1 MGGGGK
7 TTNVT
12 NTGLGDDQYQKLADN
27 QVGISGQITNQDN
40 EATKRF
46 DNIDTRFNTVDSSVT
61 GLNDSLS
68 TGFTNMNDLMDKYN
82 TSMNTQF
89 TGVNTGLANNA
100 TASADNANALT
111 NIQTDVTGGFDAAN
125 TRFDTLDAS
134 NTNLQG
140 TVDQGFV
147 DQAQGFTDAQA
158 DRAEQFAAAEAATT
172 QSFADT
178 GAALEQGFGQAAT
191 DRAATQAN
199 VLGGQNVL
207 RDDLKTM
214 SDTSDI
220 YATQSLENQANL
232 QTSQDGF
239 VSNFDAYA
247 DRYADDNRLAQQT
260 RADMQ
265 RANANADQRIR
276 DDIGSFANNAT
287 EDRQNIS
294 NEMDTQFAQL
304 GSTVEG
310 GFSDANTAT
319 NRAIANNSRDNVDAL
334 NQLQY
339 DLDTGMEN
347 LDSAQ
352 VAAARDLAKIAST
365 QTDLDM
371 SLRQN
376 FNQLG
381 NAFDDNGQ
389 LISNSIDAQGNTISR
404 SVDQQGNLLLRSFDA
419 TGSAIGEK
427 VLNVRSTLRDLQ
439 EMQNVQGANASMG
452 NLSPAMA
459 GDVPTTGFASPFS
472 TTR

>member
-100 TASADNANALT
+100 TASADNASALS

-125 TRFDTLDAS
+125 TRFNTLDAS

-147 DQAQGFTDAQA
+147 DQAQGFTDAQS

-199 VLGGQNVL
+199 VLGGQNNIQN
-207 RDDLKTM
+207 DLQTM

-220 YATQSLENQANL
+220 YAAQSLENQANL

-247 DRYADDNRLAQQT
+247 DRYD
-260 RADMQ
+260 
-265 RANANADQRIR
+265 ANATADQRIR
-276 DDIGSFANNAT
+276 ADIGSFANNAAV
-287 EDRQNIS
+287 DRQNIS
-294 NEMDTQFAQL
+294 NDMDTQFAQL

-310 GFSDANTAT
+310 GFSDANTST

-365 QTDLDM
+365 QTELDM

-389 LISNSIDAQGNTISR
+389 LISNSIDAQGNTIAR

-439 EMQNVQGANASMG
+439 AIQNAQGANASMG

-459 GDVPTTGFASPFS
+459 GDVPTTGFASPFA